1 MGTSSPVGSLVP
13 RNKAREVSKAGVV
26 GGDVEGRRAR
36 EKGLEP
42 TCRREKIQRA
52 GERGRPKCP
61 HYIEKCLWERGIPA
75 MPCNR

>member
-52 GERGRPKCP
+52 GEIGRQMSPLYRKVSLGEGYTS
-61 HYIEKCLWERGIPA
+61 HAL
-75 MPCNR
+75 